1 MDIRKTAEDLLNE
14 KGSHIHAIGPDVSL
28 AEAIAFMNDN
38 NVGAV
43 LIRDGAEYVG
53 IWTERDLLR
62 AATDKEFDIHSA
74 KLRDHMQPKLIC
86 ARHDEPLFSMIDKVL
101 GLRIRHLLVKRGGQ
115 FIGML
120 SVGDLLRAALQQRT
134 EELHRLQD
142 IVKLEYYDEW
152 RWQTKRKKK

>member
-1 MDIRKTAEDLLNE
+1 MDILKTAEDLLNE
-14 KGSHIHAIGPDVSL
+14 KGSQIHAIGPDVSL
-28 AEAIAFMNDN
+28 ADAIAFMNDN

-43 LIRDGAEYVG
+43 LIRDGTEYVG

-62 AATDKEFDIHSA
+62 AVADKEFHIHSS
-74 KLRDHMQPKLIC
+74 KVRDHMQTKLIC
-86 ARHDEPLFSMIDKVL
+86 ARHDEPLFSLIDKVL
-101 GLRIRHLLVKRGGQ
+101 GLRIRHLLVKRRDQ

-120 SVGDLLRAALQQRT
+120 SAGDLLRAALQQRT

-152 RWQTKRKKK
+152 RWEKKRKKK

>member
-1 MDIRKTAEDLLNE
+1 MDIFKTAEDLLNE
-14 KGSHIHAIGPDVSL
+14 KGSDIHAIGPDAAL
-28 AEAIAFMNDN
+28 ADAIAFMNNN

-43 LIRDGAEYVG
+43 LIRDGVNYVG

-62 AATDKEFDIHSA
+62 AVTTDGFDIDTA
-74 KLRDHMQPKLIC
+74 KIRDHMQTKLIC
-86 ARHDEPLFSMIDKVL
+86 ARHDEPLFSLIDKIL
-101 GLRIRHLLVKRGGQ
+101 GLRIRHLLVKREGQ

-134 EELHRLQD
+134 EELQRLQD

-152 RWQTKRKKK
+152 RWQKRKKK